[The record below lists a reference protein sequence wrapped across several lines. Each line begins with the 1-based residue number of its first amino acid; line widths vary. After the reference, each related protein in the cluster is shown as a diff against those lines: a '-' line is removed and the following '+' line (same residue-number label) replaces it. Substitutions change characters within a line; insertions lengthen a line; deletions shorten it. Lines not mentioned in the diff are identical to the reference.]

1 MGRVALTID
10 GQKIQTWQG
19 ATILETALDNKIYI
33 PHLCYHPELKPAGS
47 CRVCMVKLGNGH
59 LAASCRTLVQEGM
72 IVETKSPEIDM
83 VRRPIIEMIIANHHM
98 DCRNCLKKGQC
109 ELQRIMAHMKID
121 KQKIRQNMRLPE
133 QSLPV
138 DQTNPFFIRDHNKCI
153 LCGICV
159 RTCQEIAKVHAID
172 FAGRGNTAKIAAF
185 GDRAIAGSKCV
196 SCGECVIRCP
206 VGALA
211 LRNTKKP
218 LQQVKSVCPYCGV
231 GCGMY
236 LGIREDEIVQVKADA
251 ANQANSGRLCVKG
264 RFGTGFVHS
273 PDRLQEPFMRVTL
286 KEHSARGS
294 ERSAKKPGHRMPD
307 AGVFRVASWDEAL
320 EFVAKKLKK
329 YKGEEFALIA
339 STQCTNE
346 DNYLAQK
353 FARVVM
359 GSNNIDTSARL
370 SYSPNIAAFRRT
382 GKCVGFDSP
391 ELSAG
396 FPDPAKQRT
405 DQIEQAA
412 GILIAG
418 ADITRS
424 HPVLGLRIKEAIENS
439 AKLLVISPNETELCS
454 YAEKWLKPYP
464 GTELALIMG
473 MCSLLVREELFDD
486 AFTRMYCSN
495 FDEFREAIDDFSLGR
510 VERITGVPRDLI
522 EEAARIYAERKPAA
536 IFWGS
541 GITQYAHGTENV
553 HALINLAILTA
564 NITHPLALCPLS
576 EQSNTLGAC
585 DMGCLPDYFPC
596 YQPVGSSEARDRYE
610 SLWECRLNPEPGLAL
625 TEIIDDTLAGK
636 IKALYI
642 IGSDPASIIAPPGK
656 VHAALKKAEFIVFQ
670 DLFMNETARYAQVIL
685 PAASFAEKEGTFINT
700 EGKVQRIE
708 RALEPPVNSR
718 PDWEILCSL
727 AEKLE
732 RKGFAF
738 ENADDILSEVVSIIQ
753 QFPEKIGSFK
763 LFPLQYTPPSETSDM
778 DYPLVLTAE
787 GDLYGGG
794 VLSEKTEGLRA
805 LRPENHISINPKD
818 ADDFEIADGETVR
831 IVSRH
836 GSLDIDVRLAR
847 TTPAGLAVMNQ
858 EGAKFNQLLNP
869 VLDAI
874 SRTPEMKMCAVRL
887 EKIKKRSRARKS
899 RGEVSA
905 SKT

>member
-33 PHLCYHPELKPAGS
+33 PHLCYHPDLKPAGS
-47 CRVCMVKLGNGH
+47 CRVCMVKLGNGQ
-59 LAASCRTLVQEGM
+59 LTASCRTPVQEGM
-72 IVETKSPEIDM
+72 VVETKSPEIDR

-121 KQKIRQNMRLPE
+121 KQKIGQNMRLPVTGV
-133 QSLPV
+133 PV
-138 DQTNPFFIRDHNKCI
+138 DETNPFFIRDHNKCI

-185 GDRAIAGSKCV
+185 GDKAIAGSKCV

-206 VGALA
+206 VGALV
-211 LRNTKKP
+211 LRNPKKP
-218 LQQVKSVCPYCGV
+218 LQHVKSVCPYCGV
-231 GCGMY
+231 GCGIY
-236 LGIREDEIVQVKADA
+236 LGVRKNEIVQVKADT
-251 ANQANSGRLCVKG
+251 ANPVNSGRLCVKG

-273 PDRLQEPFMRVTL
+273 PDRLQEPLIRQG
-286 KEHSARGS
+286 RGKGKGKDITHES
-294 ERSAKKPGHRMPD
+294 QR
-307 AGVFRVASWDEAL
+307 FRVASWDEAL

-339 STQCTNE
+339 STQCTDE
-346 DNYLAQK
+346 DNYIAQK

-359 GSNNIDTSARL
+359 GSNHIDTSARL

-391 ELSAG
+391 ELTAG
-396 FPDPAKQRT
+396 FPDLAKQRT
-405 DQIEQAA
+405 DQLEHAA

-439 AKLLVISPNETELCS
+439 AKLLVISPNETEFCR

-464 GTELALIMG
+464 GTELALLMG
-473 MCSLLVREELFDD
+473 MCSLLVEEELFDD

-495 FDEFREAIDDFSLGR
+495 FDEFRETLDDFSLGR

-522 EEAARIYAERKPAA
+522 EEAARIYAASKPAA

-564 NITHPLALCPLS
+564 NITHPLALSPLS

-585 DMGCLPDYFPC
+585 DMGCLPDYYPC
-596 YQPVGSSEARDRYE
+596 YQTVGSSEVREKFE
-610 SLWECRLNPEPGLAL
+610 SLWECRLHPEPGLAL
-625 TEIIDDTLAGK
+625 TEIIDATLAGK

-642 IGSDPASIIAPPGK
+642 IGSDPASMIAPPGK
-656 VHAALKKAEFIVFQ
+656 VQAALKKAEFIVFQ
-670 DLFMNETARYAQVIL
+670 DLFMNETARFAQVVL
-685 PAASFAEKEGTFINT
+685 PAASFAEKEGTLINT

-708 RALEPPVNSR
+708 RALEPLGNSR
-718 PDWEILCSL
+718 PDWAILCSL

-763 LFPLQYTPPSETSDM
+763 LFPLQYTPPEETTDM

-794 VLSEKTEGLRA
+794 VLSEKTEGLRV
-805 LRPENHISINPKD
+805 LRPENHIYINPKD
-818 ADDFEIADGETVR
+818 ADDFEIAEGETVR

-836 GSLDIDVRLAR
+836 GSLDTDVRLAR
-847 TTPAGLAVMNQ
+847 TTPVGLAVMNQ
-858 EGAKFNQLLNP
+858 EGAKINQLLNP
-869 VLDAI
+869 ALDVI
-874 SRTPEMKMCAVRL
+874 SKTPEMKMCAVRL

-899 RGEVSA
+899 RGEVFVSEE
-905 SKT
+905 